1 MPSGYPEQATV
12 LPVGTTFHESTG
24 LWGMLTLITTVAAL
38 FAYLLFSYFY
48 VATQA
53 PGQWPPSGPPRLMLA
68 SINTCVL
75 LASSACVWWAD
86 RAAAKGAHG
95 RTLLGLAGSIVL
107 GILFVGLQLV
117 EWRGKSFSLVT
128 DPYGSLF
135 FTITGFH
142 MVHVIVGILMLAVLL
157 VWTAAGLFTP
167 RRHAALSI
175 GALYWH
181 FVDAVWL
188 AVFSALYLSAH
199 AH

>member
-1 MPSGYPEQATV
+1 MPYCSACGVV
-12 LPVGTTFHESTG
+12 LAHHPPVT
-24 LWGMLTLITTVAAL
+24 
-38 FAYLLFSYFY
+38 Y
-48 VATQA
+48 VACGA
-53 PGQWPPSGPPRLMLA
+53 EHWR
-68 SINTCVL
+68 N
-75 LASSACVWWAD
+75 
-86 RAAAKGAHG
+86 AKPCAGA
-95 RTLLGLAGSIVL
+95 
-107 GILFVGLQLV
+107 
-117 EWRGKSFSLVT
+117 LVT

-142 MVHVIVGILMLAVLL
+142 VVHVIVGILMLVVLL